1 MSVKV
6 RLDQVEKTLSR
17 GVNDTT
23 LAMNQ
28 VSLEIEPGELFFLL
42 GPSGC
47 GKSTC
52 LRTIAGFY
60 QPDSGQLF
68 FDDNLM
74 NDVPPH
80 KRNTG
85 MVFQNYALWPHMT
98 VAQNVEY
105 GLNIRKID
113 KETRTQKVAD
123 VLQIVKM
130 EEYADRPVNAISG
143 GQQQRIALARAI
155 VIEPDVLLLDEP
167 LSNLDAKLR
176 LELRNEI
183 KRIHGHADITAI
195 YVTHDQSEALSLAD
209 RIAVMCDGVII
220 QVGTPQEIYRQPI
233 NTFVAN
239 FIGETNFVRGRVTDR
254 TAEFLQIETPI
265 GNLQATIRQ
274 RHNFKT
280 GENVYCSIRPEAIKF
295 GDVIGVKSS
304 DTNLFQASTQDVT
317 YLGQIEEYELAVG
330 PSASTASQATFTAAL
345 NFKAILYN
353 PSHDQR
359 ASKANDQSIV
369 CYVAPE
375 DVIALPPEEPN
386 PPSQST
392 INLDSP

>member
-17 GVNDTT
+17 GANDTT
-23 LAMNQ
+23 LAMNR

-98 VAQNVEY
+98 VAQNIEY
-105 GLNIRKID
+105 GLNLRKID

-130 EEYADRPVNAISG
+130 EEYVPHASSFAVDAEWV
-143 GQQQRIALARAI
+143 
-155 VIEPDVLLLDEP
+155 E
-167 LSNLDAKLR
+167 LSK
-176 LELRNEI
+176 
-183 KRIHGHADITAI
+183 
-195 YVTHDQSEALSLAD
+195 V
-209 RIAVMCDGVII
+209 
-220 QVGTPQEIYRQPI
+220 
-233 NTFVAN
+233 
-239 FIGETNFVRGRVTDR
+239 
-254 TAEFLQIETPI
+254 
-265 GNLQATIRQ
+265 
-274 RHNFKT
+274 
-280 GENVYCSIRPEAIKF
+280 
-295 GDVIGVKSS
+295 SS
-304 DTNLFQASTQDVT
+304 
-317 YLGQIEEYELAVG
+317 
-330 PSASTASQATFTAAL
+330 
-345 NFKAILYN
+345 
-353 PSHDQR
+353 
-359 ASKANDQSIV
+359 ND
-369 CYVAPE
+369 
-375 DVIALPPEEPN
+375 
-386 PPSQST
+386 
-392 INLDSP
+392 

>member
-17 GVNDTT
+17 GANDTT
-23 LAMNQ
+23 LAMNR

-98 VAQNVEY
+98 VAQNIEY
-105 GLNIRKID
+105 GLNLRKID

-155 VIEPDVLLLDEP
+155 VIEPDVL
-167 LSNLDAKLR
+167 
-176 LELRNEI
+176 
-183 KRIHGHADITAI
+183 
-195 YVTHDQSEALSLAD
+195 
-209 RIAVMCDGVII
+209 
-220 QVGTPQEIYRQPI
+220 
-233 NTFVAN
+233 
-239 FIGETNFVRGRVTDR
+239 
-254 TAEFLQIETPI
+254 
-265 GNLQATIRQ
+265 
-274 RHNFKT
+274 
-280 GENVYCSIRPEAIKF
+280 
-295 GDVIGVKSS
+295 
-304 DTNLFQASTQDVT
+304 
-317 YLGQIEEYELAVG
+317 
-330 PSASTASQATFTAAL
+330 
-345 NFKAILYN
+345 
-353 PSHDQR
+353 
-359 ASKANDQSIV
+359 
-369 CYVAPE
+369 
-375 DVIALPPEEPN
+375 
-386 PPSQST
+386 
-392 INLDSP
+392 

>member
-17 GVNDTT
+17 GANDTT
-23 LAMNQ
+23 LAMNR
-28 VSLEIEPGELFFLL
+28 VSLEIETGELFFLL

-98 VAQNVEY
+98 VAQNIEY
-105 GLNIRKID
+105 GLNLRKID

-239 FIGETNFVRGRVTDR
+239 FIGETNFVQGQVMGK
-254 TAEFLQIETPI
+254 TAEFLQIETPL
-265 GNLQATIRQ
+265 GNLRTRISQQ
-274 RHNFKT
+274 HNFKT

-295 GDVIGVKSS
+295 GNVIGVEPA
-304 DTNLFQASTQDVT
+304 DTNLFQAFTQDII

-330 PSASTASQATFTAAL
+330 PSPSTASEATSTATL

-353 PSHDQR
+353 PSYDQR
-359 ASKANDQSIV
+359 PSKANDQPIF

-375 DVIALPPEEPN
+375 DVIVLPSEEPG

-392 INLDSP
+392 TNFDPP

>member
-6 RLDQVEKTLSR
+6 RLDKVEKTLTR

-23 LAMNQ
+23 LALNQ
-28 VSLEIEPGELFFLL
+28 VSLEIERGELFFLL

-60 QPDSGQLF
+60 QPDSGQLL
-68 FDDNLM
+68 FDDDLM

-98 VAQNVEY
+98 VGQNVAY
-105 GLNIRKID
+105 GLNLRKID
-113 KETRTQKVAD
+113 SVTTQKKITE
-123 VLQIVKM
+123 VLKVVQM
-130 EEYADRPVNAISG
+130 EDYADRPVNAISG

-155 VIEPDVLLLDEP
+155 VIEPNVLLLDEP

-183 KRIHGHADITAI
+183 KRIHDRADITAI

-209 RIAVMCDGVII
+209 RIAVMRNGKIV

-233 NTFVAN
+233 NTWVAY
-239 FIGETNFVRGRVTDR
+239 FIGETNFLPGQVT
-254 TAEFLQIETPI
+254 EKVNQILSIQTEI
-265 GNLQATIRQ
+265 GQLKANSNTQY
-274 RHNFKT
+274 NF
-280 GENVYCSIRPEAIKF
+280 GVGDQVYCSIRPEAVQF
-295 GDVIGVKSS
+295 GFGEDQSEV
-304 DTNLFQASTQDVT
+304 NRFQATSRNIT
-317 YLGQIEEYELAVG
+317 YLGQTEEYELAVG
-330 PSASTASQATFTAAL
+330 LGHSSEVTIKS
-345 NFKAILYN
+345 ILYN
-353 PSHDQR
+353 PSPSLRPVSDDN
-359 ASKANDQSIV
+359 SLIS
-369 CYVAPE
+369 CYVATE
-375 DVIALPPEEPN
+375 DVIVLPPETPESGEDNNFDP
-386 PPSQST
+386 T
-392 INLDSP
+392 

>member
-23 LAMNQ
+23 LAMNR

-68 FDDNLM
+68 FDGNLM

-98 VAQNVEY
+98 VAQNIEY
-105 GLNIRKID
+105 GLNLRKID

-239 FIGETNFVRGRVTDR
+239 FIGETNFVQGRVMGK

-265 GNLQATIRQ
+265 GNLQATISQ
-274 RHNFKT
+274 QHNFKT
-280 GENVYCSIRPEAIKF
+280 GENIYCSIRPEAIKF
-295 GDVIGVKSS
+295 GDVIGAESS
-304 DTNLFQASTQDVT
+304 DINLFQASTQDIT
-317 YLGQIEEYELAVG
+317 YLGQIEEYEFAVG
-330 PSASTASQATFTAAL
+330 PSASTVSEATFTAAL

-359 ASKANDQSIV
+359 LSAASDQPIV

-375 DVIALPPEEPN
+375 DVIVLPLEEPD

-392 INLDSP
+392 TNP

>member
-6 RLDQVEKTLSR
+6 KLDKVEKTLSR

-23 LAMNQ
+23 LALNQ
-28 VSLEIEPGELFFLL
+28 VSLEVDPGELFFLL

-60 QPDSGQLF
+60 QPDSGQLLF
-68 FDDNLM
+68 GNNLM

-98 VAQNVEY
+98 VAQNIAY
-105 GLNIRKID
+105 GLNLRKID
-113 KETRTQKVAD
+113 SSIIQQKVSE
-123 VLQIVKM
+123 VLKVVQM
-130 EEYADRPVNAISG
+130 EDYADRPVNAISG

-183 KRIHGHADITAI
+183 KRIHAQADITAI

-209 RIAVMCDGVII
+209 RIAVMRDGEIV

-233 NTFVAN
+233 NTWVAY
-239 FIGETNFVRGRVTDR
+239 FIGETNFLAGQVTKKVDQGLSIK
-254 TAEFLQIETPI
+254 TDIGQLQVKDSEKHTFGI
-265 GNLQATIRQ
+265 GD
-274 RHNFKT
+274 H
-280 GENVYCSIRPEAIKF
+280 VYCSIRPEAIQF
-295 GDVIGVKSS
+295 GFNQDQTI
-304 DTNLFQASTQDVT
+304 NQFQATSQSVT
-317 YLGQIEEYELAVG
+317 YLGQTEEYELAIGSGNRTDV
-330 PSASTASQATFTAAL
+330 T
-345 NFKAILYN
+345 FKAILHN
-353 PSHDQR
+353 PSQHLR
-359 ASKANDQSIV
+359 PISETNSSID
-369 CYVAPE
+369 CYVATE
-375 DVIALPPEEPN
+375 DVIVLPPEEPELRQHTA
-386 PPSQST
+386 PDPA
-392 INLDSP
+392 